1 MLSSRSLKRSVCMVA
16 AVLLAF
22 SVPDLQAA
30 PVEANVLLDIRAA
43 DGTWQVY
50 GQIDDASN
58 NAGISGLE
66 IDVWGTGG
74 ADVTGSKL
82 ELPRGISGVN
92 YMMFGFNTLP
102 QDGAN
107 GIGIGGGQDTIGGVN
122 VLIGIGLTAGESDPD
137 LSQGNVPD
145 VWDVPVL
152 LASGTYS
159 GSTGELHV
167 AMPDDSQF
175 NLLPHGYTGG
185 QTHGLQP
192 LVLGDSAPLDGDDI
206 VAAAGGPYE
215 EDDWPMTPHGWNNP
229 ARTIALSGAGSTGE
243 IESYEWSIAPP
254 GSDQWK
260 LMATTAGPD
269 LSVSIQAIADA
280 LGISVDDLPGPY
292 GPGGADPTIYEYELM
307 LTVSGGGASDS
318 DETTLFVPEPGTVIL
333 LGLGGLAAL
342 IRRRRS

>member
-30 PVEANVLLDIRAA
+30 PIDTNVLLDIQAA
-43 DGTWQVY
+43 DGVWQVF
-50 GQIDDASN
+50 GQIEDAST
-58 NAGISGLE
+58 NAGIFGLQ

-82 ELPRGISGVN
+82 ELPRGVSGVN
-92 YMMFGFNTLP
+92 YQPFGFNVFP
-102 QDGAN
+102 QDGVN
-107 GIGIGGGQDTIGGVN
+107 GIGIGGGQNNITGVN
-122 VLIGIGLTAGESDPD
+122 VLIGIGLTAGESDAD
-137 LSQGNVPD
+137 LSQEGAPD

-229 ARTIALSGAGSTGE
+229 ARTIALSGTGSTGV
-243 IESYEWSIAPP
+243 IDAYDWFIAPP
-254 GSDQWK
+254 VSGDFMP
-260 LMATTAGPD
+260 LVAAGPTPD
-269 LSVSIQAIADA
+269 VSIQAIADA
-280 LGISVDDLPGPY
+280 LGITVDDLPGPY
-292 GPGGADPTIYEYELM
+292 GPGGPDPTIYEYRLM